1 MEITNEIKLKV
12 FAQYLGQKALTNKQS
27 YKDPSAG
34 KLSQV
39 DISTNE
45 LVTDGEGG
53 YYLSD
58 TSNTKLILKPLSAIS
73 DEDAIEVCKL
83 QQEFKE
89 QKDIKV
95 GFYID
100 IKNNGCLDCIIE
112 WDGYKHDYF
121 QPVYSTTYQFLQSKG
136 YDLPQYL
143 LGGKTLQECGLAIYD
158 N

>member
-58 TSNTKLILKPLSAIS
+58 TSNTKLILKQLSAIS
-73 DEDAIEVCKL
+73 DGDAIEVAKIISYRKTNL
-83 QQEFKE
+83 EHLKE
-89 QKDIKV
+89 DIFDFFV
-95 GFYID
+95 DDNLI
-100 IKNNGCLDCIIE
+100 IKSTVISINSS
-112 WDGYKHDYF
+112 F
-121 QPVYSTTYQFLQSKG
+121 QYLQSKG

-143 LGGKTLQECGLAIYD
+143 LGGKTLKEVGMAIYE
-158 N
+158 NEI